1 MTAEYKRKRLIE
13 ENCTDNKTT
22 YIRKNL
28 NSSERIK
35 AKLNIRKT
43 LDGRFMDI
51 RELRWELEMSQ
62 SSQCHTNE
70 FAGPQRHIENML
82 LKLGVGEFYL
92 YKCTCIN
99 YDTYSNE
106 QILKMFGL

>member
-13 ENCTDNKTT
+13 ENCTDNNTT

-35 AKLNIRKT
+35 AKSRIRET
-43 LDGRFMDI
+43 LDGRLTNV

-62 SSQCHTNE
+62 ANQCHTE
-70 FAGPQRHIENML
+70 EYSGPQRYMEDML
-82 LKLGVGEFYL
+82 LKLGFGDFHL
-92 YKCTCIN
+92 HKCTCEN
-99 YDTYSNE
+99 YDIYSDE